1 MKACL
6 GVNDPPLFGLAFL
19 CIYWLVPGID
29 YASANYCKT
38 QNTIDRQ
45 ICISSKPYLTLPYLT
60 LPCLTL
66 RYLTLR
72 YRTLP
77 YPTTM
82 LSVVDRVFWGLN
94 MLPILILMAFNL
106 TLDSL
111 WDKLLGNRVNLL
123 LQFSAAVMGLFV

>member
-1 MKACL
+1 MHRLIIARRRT
-6 GVNDPPLFGLAFL
+6 PLTGK
-19 CIYWLVPGID
+19 
-29 YASANYCKT
+29 YASVVN
-38 QNTIDRQ
+38 
-45 ICISSKPYLTLPYLT
+45 LTLPYLT